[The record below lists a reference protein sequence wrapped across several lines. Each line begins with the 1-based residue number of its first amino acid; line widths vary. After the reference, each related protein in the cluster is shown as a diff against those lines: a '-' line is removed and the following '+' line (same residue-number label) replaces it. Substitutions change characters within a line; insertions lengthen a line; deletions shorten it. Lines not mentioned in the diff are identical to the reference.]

1 MKKKKMDG
9 SEKITGPESK
19 RILILDLGMVSEV
32 RAVAKRSYHT
42 PEVRGGGKR
51 SNPTSKVMSSSCA
64 LLEQPRYPTSKVRKT
79 QVRW

>member
-1 MKKKKMDG
+1 MDG

-51 SNPTSKVMSSSCA
+51 SNPTSNVGGCA
-64 LLEQPRYPTSKVRKT
+64 RVEWSYSMFKVRRGGREGIPLIQGK
-79 QVRW
+79 